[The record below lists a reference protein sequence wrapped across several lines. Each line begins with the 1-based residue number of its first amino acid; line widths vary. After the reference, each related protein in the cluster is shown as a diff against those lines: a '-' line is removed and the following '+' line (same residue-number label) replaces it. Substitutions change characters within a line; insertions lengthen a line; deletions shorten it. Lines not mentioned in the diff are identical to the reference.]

1 MSDHDHGHH
10 HDSDHH
16 HGHQHDHG
24 LKGLLRYL
32 RFLPSMW
39 RSDVNNAV
47 VERVAPA
54 SGDIVVDIGAG
65 MGSGVVPAARTG
77 ATVIAVEPTNYMR
90 AILNARKMVQR
101 ARKQISVTEGT
112 AEQLGLPDSSAT
124 VVIAVNAMHHWS
136 DMAAASGEIARILKP
151 GGRIFLVDE
160 QFRDP
165 EHPDFTRHDE
175 SHDVEFEQADLDKT
189 VNALTAAGLGSVEG
203 SYEKIAD
210 VPVLAFSATKG

>member
-10 HDSDHH
+10 HDSDHQ
-16 HGHQHDHG
+16 HGHQHDQG
-24 LKGLLRYL
+24 LKGFLRYI

-101 ARKQISVTEGT
+101 ARKQITVTEGT
-112 AEQLGLPDSSAT
+112 AEQLGLPDNSAT
-124 VVIAVNAMHHWS
+124 VVTAVNAMHHWS
-136 DMAAASGEIARILKP
+136 DIEAASGEIARILKP
-151 GGRIFLVDE
+151 GGRILLVDE

-175 SHDVEFEQADLDKT
+175 KHDLEFEEAELDKT
-189 VNALTAAGLGSVEG
+189 MNALTAAGLGDVDG
-203 SYEKIAD
+203 GYEKFAN
-210 VPVLAFSATKG
+210 VPVLAFSATKA